1 MNNDIAVDII
11 SRKDTKIIERQ
22 GFILPALGVPFIAA
36 ALPAAGAAAIGIYGS
51 YGDEITSLFNSF
63 FSKSSNKT
71 FKPYKNRLDILHFI
85 YNIYYLPQYFR
96 SLFQFGLCKQY
107 RHLCG
112 WSLSVW

>member
-63 FSKSSNKT
+63 FSKSSYNT
-71 FKPYKNRLDILHFI
+71 FKSYKNHLDIIL
-85 YNIYYLPQYFR
+85 YYI
-96 SLFQFGLCKQY
+96 
-107 RHLCG
+107 
-112 WSLSVW
+112 